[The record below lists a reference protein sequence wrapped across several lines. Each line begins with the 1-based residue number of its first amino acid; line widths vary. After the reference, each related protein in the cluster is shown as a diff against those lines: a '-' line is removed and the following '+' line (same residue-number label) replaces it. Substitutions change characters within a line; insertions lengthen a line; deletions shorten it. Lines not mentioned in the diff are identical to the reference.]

1 MILRDTKLELHP
13 ASTSS
18 SKVPTVGLYFKIL
31 RTYQGSQS
39 PNWSHHLLFL
49 RDSGLFKVSLFTAAM
64 IAGLRRPAKSGRVM
78 RTQKC
83 VFLGGSYGHMLASH
97 LRYLSLV
104 VFCRKK
110 PKKHGAQT
118 FCGYPGFFLEKKVK
132 GARCFPQTDQL
143 ENF

>member
-83 VFLGGSYGHMLASH
+83 GFFGGVIWSYAGK
-97 LRYLSLV
+97 SLTISKLL

-110 PKKHGAQT
+110 QKKHGAQT